1 MIQKTRD
8 KLMLENTEVE
18 IQKDNPDK
26 LATQDIQETRQIRT
40 IQKLATQVHKT
51 QEKINVREYGRVNE
65 KRKSRETGNIGYT
78 RDKTYKCQRIP
89 KG

>member
-8 KLMLENTEVE
+8 KLMLENTELE

-40 IQKLATQVHKT
+40 IQRNWQHRF
-51 QEKINVREYGRVNE
+51 IRR
-65 KRKSRETGNIGYT
+65 RK
-78 RDKTYKCQRIP
+78 K
-89 KG
+89 